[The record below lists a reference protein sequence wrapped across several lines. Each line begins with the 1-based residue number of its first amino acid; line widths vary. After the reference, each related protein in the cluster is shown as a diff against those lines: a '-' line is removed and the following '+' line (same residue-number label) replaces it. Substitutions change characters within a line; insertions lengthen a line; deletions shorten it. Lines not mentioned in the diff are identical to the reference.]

1 MNYEAIILDLGNR
14 IAQLTIDNAVLLS
27 RVQDEMKNKEEVEK
41 QYVELLTKMEKVKT
55 DNNVTNTK
63 TEDSKMRKTSTDMLQ
78 KQQVMLAAKGGR
90 F

>member
-41 QYVELLTKMEKVKT
+41 QYVELLTKTNKT
-55 DNNVTNTK
+55 ATNK
-63 TEDSKMRKTSTDMLQ
+63 NIDMLEQ
-78 KQQVMLAAKGGR
+78 KTISSKKGGR

>member
-41 QYVELLTKMEKVKT
+41 QYVELLTKTNKT
-55 DNNVTNTK
+55 ATNKNIDILEQK
-63 TEDSKMRKTSTDMLQ
+63 TISSK
-78 KQQVMLAAKGGR
+78 KGGR